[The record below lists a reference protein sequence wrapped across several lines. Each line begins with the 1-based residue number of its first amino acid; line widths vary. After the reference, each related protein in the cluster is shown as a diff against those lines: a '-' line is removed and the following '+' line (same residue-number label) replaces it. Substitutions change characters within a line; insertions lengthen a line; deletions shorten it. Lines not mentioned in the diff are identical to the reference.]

1 MFAAERC
8 SCGAPLMW
16 QGWGI
21 RRECFMTRLGLI
33 VGLLAVTCAAA
44 NAAACEGSFCER
56 LVVAAGPN
64 FDGTWSETIIGGP
77 KCAGTG
83 HATFAISN
91 SQLVQPGCSGSVS
104 PNGAYSGRCAG
115 AGFTLTA
122 TGHFS
127 GNSASGQYTR
137 SDGCSGSWQA
147 VKK

>member
-1 MFAAERC
+1 
-8 SCGAPLMW
+8 
-16 QGWGI
+16 
-21 RRECFMTRLGLI
+21 MTRLGLI
-33 VGLLAVTCAAA
+33 VGLLAVTCTAA
-44 NAAACEGSFCER
+44 NAPACEGSFCER

-77 KCAGTG
+77 KCAGTTQT
-83 HATFAISN
+83 TFEISN

-137 SDGCSGSWQA
+137 SDGCSGHWQA
-147 VKK
+147 VRK